1 MLDHTDATAVVLGTF
16 QWSSR
21 YARELPTRFSGFSGI
36 RRSTVTPTNRSFHS
50 LRSLDA
56 VYSMPKQGAFFWSS
70 PGIPVE

>member
-1 MLDHTDATAVVLGTF
+1 MLGHTDATAVVLGTF

-36 RRSTVTPTNRSFHS
+36 RRSTVTPTNRSFLS
-50 LRSLDA
+50 LHFLDA
-56 VYSMPKQGAFFWSS
+56 SMPKQGTFFWSS